1 MNLLTDF
8 FITDTLRVI
17 NESGSNPGSVKVKGV
32 FGRADEFNNN
42 NRRYK
47 KTILEREIGRLK
59 PLITE
64 RRLLGELDHPEYT
77 SVKLTNASHV
87 ITGLYWEGNKLIGEA
102 ELLNTPSG
110 KVAQQLLKD
119 GVKIGISSRG
129 LGSLQECAD
138 SKGKFEV
145 SEDYKM
151 VTFDLVADPSTRGA
165 FPTAVSESFD
175 LMQRTKKLLEKEQLF
190 VVSLKRKLKEHF
202 NKEEDTTSLEAQ
214 SILNKIN
221 KIVEGSMGIKRLTRV
236 VNKQSKD
243 TKKEL
248 DSGNLDAGLN
258 SFSTKNRTHNKWMKK
273 FKDGRRRK
281 LNKKRLA

>member
-17 NESGSNPGSVKVKGV
+17 SESSNGNGSVKVKGI

-129 LGSLQECAD
+129 LGSLKECD
-138 SKGKFEV
+138 DGKGKFEV
-145 SEDYKM
+145 SDDYKM

-165 FPTAVSESFD
+165 FPTPVSESFD
-175 LMQRTKKLLEKEQLF
+175 LMQRTKKLLEQEQLF
-190 VVSLKRKLKEHF
+190 VVSLKKKLKEHF
-202 NKEEDTTSLEAQ
+202 NKEDKKEVSLEAQ
-214 SILNKIN
+214 SLLNKIN
-221 KIVEGSMGIKRLTRV
+221 KVLEGSLSWKRGIRAHKSK
-236 VNKQSKD
+236 KQKSYDEELGSSGWQKMTKVYQKQNLRAKARKATNQDSK
-243 TKKEL
+243 K
-248 DSGNLDAGLN
+248 S
-258 SFSTKNRTHNKWMKK
+258 S
-273 FKDGRRRK
+273 
-281 LNKKRLA
+281 